1 MKKVVALILL
11 FSLNAAAAEVT
22 KFEPRPAVV
31 EQEGNTY
38 VGILLSE
45 EDFRK
50 LLQDKIDTNAKV
62 AECDVD
68 KKVCTQLQ
76 EQYKLSIKNLQETIQ
91 KDNTWFPSHDLYKYS
106 LFLFS
111 LARLYRLYNS
121 NRSSY
126 ANYNTSQKT

>member
-22 KFEPRPAVV
+22 KFEPRPAAV
-31 EQEGNTY
+31 EQEGSTY

-50 LLQDKIDTNAKV
+50 LLQDKIDTNAKI

-76 EQYKLSIKNLQETIQ
+76 EQYKLSIKSLQETIQ
-91 KDNTWFPSHDLYKYS
+91 KDNTWFRRNKGAIGILSGLVIGVGTTIAIVK
-106 LFLFS
+106 
-111 LARLYRLYNS
+111 AVN
-121 NRSSY
+121 
-126 ANYNTSQKT
+126 Q

>member
-1 MKKVVALILL
+1 MRLLVITLLL
-11 FSLNAAAAEVT
+11 FSLNATAGEVT
-22 KFEPRPAVV
+22 EFKPRPAAV
-31 EQEGNTY
+31 EEGSDTY

-76 EQYKLSIKNLQETIQ
+76 EQYKLSIKSLQETIH
-91 KDNTWFPSHDLYKYS
+91 KDNTWFRRNKGALGLLSGLVIGVGTSIAIVKAVQPS
-106 LFLFS
+106 
-111 LARLYRLYNS
+111 
-121 NRSSY
+121 
-126 ANYNTSQKT
+126 Q

>member
-1 MKKVVALILL
+1 MNKVVALILL

-31 EQEGNTY
+31 EQEGNNY
-38 VGILLSE
+38 IGILLSE

-76 EQYKLSIKNLQETIQ
+76 EQYKLSIKSLQETIQ
-91 KDNTWFPSHDLYKYS
+91 KDNTWFKRNKGSLGLLTGAVIGVGTSIAIVRAVQPS
-106 LFLFS
+106 
-111 LARLYRLYNS
+111 
-121 NRSSY
+121 
-126 ANYNTSQKT
+126 Q